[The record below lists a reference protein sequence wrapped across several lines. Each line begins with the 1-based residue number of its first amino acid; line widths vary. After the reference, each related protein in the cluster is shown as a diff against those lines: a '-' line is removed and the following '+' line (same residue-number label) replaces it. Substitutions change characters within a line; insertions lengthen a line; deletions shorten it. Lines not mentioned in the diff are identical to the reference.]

1 MAPVTAPVT
10 VSVGLFKSYSNP
22 SSYFLGQIMEMNHRA
37 EVTTLRSPFIICDK
51 ARIQTLVCLIT
62 TPVLFIM
69 DAEGKLLLLVL
80 GTG

>member
-1 MAPVTAPVT
+1 
-10 VSVGLFKSYSNP
+10 
-22 SSYFLGQIMEMNHRA
+22 MEMNHRA